1 MEAANERVHTLDPR
15 VRWRWAMRGVGPVL
29 AIAAVATAAVWV
41 AAVPVP
47 PVVVTVGLLL
57 AGGVLVGAVVRLR
70 FRRWR
75 YRLDP
80 DGLTLTHGVLTH
92 VQTVVPYTRIQ
103 HVDTRR
109 GPLDRVFGLGAVVV
123 YTAGTR
129 GADVT
134 IPGLSTGEAEVMQ
147 ERLRDASERTAG
159 EDAV

>member
-15 VRWRWAMRGVGPVL
+15 VRWRWAMRAIGPVL
-29 AIAAVATAAVWV
+29 AV
-41 AAVPVP
+41 AAVGAAAAWVAPAPVP
-47 PVVVTVGLLL
+47 PALVTVGLLL
-57 AGGVLVGAVVRLR
+57 VGGGLAWAVVWLR
-70 FRRWR
+70 YRRWR
-75 YRLDP
+75 YRLDS

-92 VQTVVPYTRIQ
+92 VRTIVPYTRIQ

-109 GPLDRVFGLGAVVV
+109 GPLDRVFGIGAVVV

-134 IPGLSTGEAEVMQ
+134 IPGLSTRDAEVMQ

>member
-1 MEAANERVHTLDPR
+1 MEAANEREHTLDPR
-15 VRWRWAMRGVGPVL
+15 VRWRWAMRGIGPVL

-41 AAVPVP
+41 ARVPVP
-47 PVVVTVGLLL
+47 PAIMTAGLLVV
-57 AGGVLVGAVVRLR
+57 GGGLVWALVRLR
-70 FRRWR
+70 YRRWR

-92 VQTVVPYTRIQ
+92 VRTVVPYTRIQ

-109 GPLDRVFGLGAVVV
+109 GPLDRLLGLGAVVV

-134 IPGLSTGEAEVMQ
+134 IPGLSTREAGVMQ

>member
-1 MEAANERVHTLDPR
+1 ML
-15 VRWRWAMRGVGPVL
+15 RGLGPVVAL
-29 AIAAVATAAVWV
+29 AAIVTAAVW
-41 AAVPVP
+41 ATPVSLSP
-47 PVVVTVGLLL
+47 PVGAL
-57 AGGVLVGAVVRLR
+57 AVLVGGSGLWALAIRMRYARWGYR
-70 FRRWR
+70 FEA
-75 YRLDP
+75 

-109 GPLDRVFGLGAVVV
+109 GPLDRMLGLGSVVV

-134 IPGLSTGEAEVMQ
+134 IPGLGAAQADRMR
-147 ERLRDASERTAG
+147 ERLRDASARTAG